1 MVRDASFTLEAG
13 TMTAL
18 VGPNGAGK
26 STLLKG
32 ILGLLPVAPSG
43 DVRFFGQSL
52 ATARAR
58 IAFVPQRAEIDWNF
72 PASALDVA
80 TMGFAARLGVF
91 RRPGRAGRDAA
102 IRALETVGLRPQA
115 DTQIGELSGGQQQR
129 VLVARALAAD
139 AELLLLDEPF
149 ANADLAASANLLATL
164 RTLSTGGR
172 TILAVHHDL
181 AAVRAHFDR
190 AIVVAGAIAADG
202 RPSDV
207 LDPARLAAIYGLA
220 DPATGAA

>member
-1 MVRDASFTLEAG
+1 
-13 TMTAL
+13 
-18 VGPNGAGK
+18 
-26 STLLKG
+26 
-32 ILGLLPVAPSG
+32 
-43 DVRFFGQSL
+43 
-52 ATARAR
+52 
-58 IAFVPQRAEIDWNF
+58 
-72 PASALDVA
+72 VA

-102 IRALETVGLRPQA
+102 MRALETVGLRPQA

-164 RTLSTGGR
+164 RTLSNGGR

-202 RPSDV
+202 RPGDV
-207 LDPARLAAIYGLA
+207 LDSARLAAIYGLA

>member
-1 MVRDASFTLEAG
+1 VRNASFTLNAG
-13 TMTAL
+13 SMTAL

-32 ILGLLPVAPSG
+32 LLGLLPVTPSG
-43 DVRFFGQSL
+43 EAYFFGKPL
-52 ATARAR
+52 AAVRTR

-80 TMGFAARLGVF
+80 TMGVAARLGVF
-91 RRPGRAGRDAA
+91 RRPGREGRTTAM
-102 IRALETVGLRPQA
+102 RALATVGLDAFA

-139 AELLLLDEPF
+139 AQLLLLDEPF
-149 ANADLAASANLLATL
+149 ANADLAASTKLLATL
-164 RTLSTGGR
+164 RALAHEGR

-207 LDPARLAAIYGLA
+207 LEPSRLAKVYGIE
-220 DPATGAA
+220 DATAGHTK